1 MNLLLHEEIRSP
13 LGARRSL
20 DDKESGSEG
29 DDVFLFLLIFLVFY
43 LNYYLIFV
51 ISYKTLTIRVY

>member
-29 DDVFLFLLIFLVFY
+29 DAVFLFLLIFLVFY
-43 LNYYLIFV
+43 LNY
-51 ISYKTLTIRVY
+51 